1 MPKVLIIGGVA
12 GGASAAARL
21 RRLDE
26 KAEII
31 ILERGPYVSYANC
44 GLPYYVG
51 EVIKDRDEL
60 LLHTPE
66 SLRERFNIDARVG
79 NEVTAIDPAC
89 RQVSVRVAASGESYT
104 ETYDKLIIA
113 TGSSPLR
120 PPIKGID
127 SPRIRT
133 LWTVPDA
140 DGLRGMIDIQKAKS
154 AIVIGGGFIGLEAAE
169 NLRAAGLEVSLVEML
184 DQVLAPFDYEM
195 AQILHQ
201 HIRAA
206 GVRLSLDDGVD
217 SFHDT
222 GDAVTVT
229 LKSGVEL
236 VAQMVVLAIGVRP
249 NSELAKAAGLKVN
262 GRGGIVVDEHMLTS
276 DPDIYAVGD
285 AVQVKDRIFGD
296 ATMIPLA
303 GPANKQGRIAADHI
317 AGLDTS
323 YAGSLG
329 TFVVKVFDMT
339 AASVGVNEKTLIR
352 RGLLLGRDYGRAIIS
367 QNHHAGYYPGAT
379 RMTIK
384 LLFAQDGSRI
394 FGAQIVG
401 QEGVDK
407 RIDTLAVAIRLN
419 ATVRDLSQLELA
431 YAPPYSSAKDP
442 VNMAGF
448 VAENMLDAL
457 THMSAW
463 DVIEKHPAS
472 QVLDVREAY
481 EIADFAL
488 PRYKHIPL
496 GELRT
501 RLGELDPAKE
511 TIVVCGVGI
520 RAHNAAR
527 ILSNNGFRDVQVYP
541 GGVVFYEQTHPESSK
556 PVRIPF
562 S

>member
-26 KAEII
+26 KAQII
-31 ILERGPYVSYANC
+31 VLERGPYVSYANC

-51 EVIKDRDEL
+51 DIIKDRDEL

-66 SLRERFNIDARVG
+66 SLRGRYNIDARTGHEAIV
-79 NEVTAIDPAC
+79 IDPAC
-89 RQVSVRVAASGESYT
+89 KQVSVRVLASGEVYT

-127 SPRIRT
+127 SPRIKT

-140 DGLRGMIDIQKAKS
+140 DQLREMIFKHGAKS

-184 DQVLAPFDYEM
+184 NQVLTPLDYEM

-201 HIRAA
+201 HIRDA

-229 LKSGVEL
+229 LKSGAEL
-236 VAQMVVLAIGVRP
+236 AAQLIVLAIGVRP
-249 NSELAKAAGLKVN
+249 NSELAKAAGLNVN
-262 GRGGIVVDEHMLTS
+262 GRGGIVVDDHMLTS

-285 AVQVKDRIFGD
+285 TVQVQDRIFGD
-296 ATMIPLA
+296 GTMIPLA
-303 GPANKQGRIAADHI
+303 GPANKQGRIAADNI
-317 AGLDTS
+317 AGLDAT

-339 AASVGVNEKTLIR
+339 AASTGVNEKALIK
-352 RGLLLGRDYGRAIIS
+352 RGLLLGRDYGSVIIS

-431 YAPPYSSAKDP
+431 YAPPFSSAKDP

-448 VAENMLDAL
+448 AAENMLDGL
-457 THMSAW
+457 THMAAW
-463 DVIEKHPAS
+463 NVVERHPAS
-472 QVLDVREAY
+472 QILDVREAY
-481 EIADFAL
+481 EIANFAL

-496 GELRT
+496 GELRN
-501 RLGELDPAKE
+501 RLKELDPSKE
-511 TIVVCGVGI
+511 TIVFCGVGI

-541 GGVVFYEQTHPESSK
+541 GGVIFYDQTHQETKVS
-556 PVRIPF
+556 I
-562 S
+562 

>member
-26 KAEII
+26 KAQII
-31 ILERGPYVSYANC
+31 VLERGPYVSYANC
-44 GLPYYVG
+44 GLPYFVG
-51 EVIKDRDEL
+51 DVIKDRDEL
-60 LLHTPE
+60 LLQTPE
-66 SLRERFNIDARVG
+66 SLRERYNIDARTG
-79 NEVTAIDPAC
+79 HEAIMIDPAC
-89 RQVSVRVAASGESYT
+89 KQVSIRMISSGEVYT

-113 TGSSPLR
+113 TGSSPIR

-127 SPRIRT
+127 SPRIMT

-140 DGLRGMIDIQKAKS
+140 DQIRAMITMHGAKS

-201 HIRAA
+201 HIRDA

-236 VAQMVVLAIGVRP
+236 AAQLIVLAIGVRP
-249 NSELAKAAGLKVN
+249 NSELAKAAGLNVS
-262 GRGGIVVDEHMLTS
+262 GRGGIVVDDHMLTS
-276 DPDIYAVGD
+276 DPNIYAAGD
-285 AVQVKDRIFGD
+285 VVQVKDRVFGD
-296 ATMIPLA
+296 AAMVPLA
-303 GPANKQGRIAADHI
+303 GPANKQGRIAADNI
-317 AGLDTS
+317 AGGSDA

-352 RGLLLGRDYGRAIIS
+352 RGLLPGRDYGRVIIT

-419 ATVRDLSQLELA
+419 AAVRDLSQLELA

-442 VNMAGF
+442 VNMVGY
-448 VAENMLDAL
+448 VAENMLDGL
-457 THMSAW
+457 THMAAW
-463 DVIEKHPAS
+463 DVVEKHPAS
-472 QVLDVREAY
+472 RILDVREAY

-496 GELRT
+496 DELRG

-511 TIVVCGVGI
+511 TIVFCAVGI

-541 GGVVFYEQTHPESSK
+541 GGAVFYEQTHQEVKVSL
-556 PVRIPF
+556 
-562 S
+562 